1 MNNKELF
8 QKLVTQADK
17 EIHPHTDVS
26 ESVLKILYSK
36 QASTQVISYKPLAWV
51 ASVSTAAAACI
62 LAASYFVWQAST
74 ADAMTDLYQMISW
87 VAQ

>member
-1 MNNKELF
+1 MNNNELF

-17 EIHPHTDVS
+17 EGHPHTDVS
-26 ESVLKILYSK
+26 ESVLKILSSG
-36 QASTQVISYKPLAWV
+36 QAPTQVLSYKALAWV

-62 LAASYFVWQAST
+62 LVTSYFVWQAST

-87 VAQ
+87 VTQ